1 MRVNLPLL
9 TVGELCPADNPLKM
23 IYDYPF
29 EMIYVLSLWNDIWLS
44 LRKKRQRPQSF
55 WNDISTIALK
65 WHFERNCLLHAFGVF
80 RVFAYWILTKFN
92 RQTPGWKNSLLSFRD
107 DLWLSFRN
115 ERQRPQSFWNDIS
128 TILLKWQM
136 TIFLK
141 WAIQFCVPFDM
152 IYDCHFEMTAQNFRT
167 QNCFRQEKRPVFSWR
182 KSPLNPMFSY
192 TDFFAATIP

>member
-1 MRVNLPLL
+1 MYSL
-9 TVGELCPADNPLKM
+9 
-23 IYDYPF
+23 F
-29 EMIYVLSLWNDIWLS
+29 EMIYDCLFERSDSTLNHFEMIYLLSLWNDIS
-44 LRKKRQRPQSF
+44 K
-55 WNDISTIALK
+55 
-65 WHFERNCLLHAFGVF
+65 ENCLLHAFGVF
-80 RVFAYWILTKFN
+80 RVFTYWILTKFN

-152 IYDCHFEMTAQNFRT
+152 IYDCHFEMTAQNFCT

-192 TDFFAATIP
+192 TDFFAATVP

>member
-1 MRVNLPLL
+1 MRVYLPLL

-44 LRKKRQRPQSF
+44 LRKERQRPQSF

-115 ERQRPQSFWNDIS
+115 ERQRPQSFWNDVCTVFS
-128 TILLKWQM
+128 
-136 TIFLK
+136 K
-141 WAIQFCVPFDM
+141 WAIQFCVHFDM

-167 QNCFRQEKRPVFSWR
+167 QNYFRQQPGVKSSWR
-182 KSPLNPMFSY
+182 KWPLKSLFSY
-192 TDFFAATIP
+192 RDFFAVPCPCAA

>member
-44 LRKKRQRPQSF
+44 LRKERQRPQSF

-65 WHFERNCLLHAFGVF
+65 WHFERNCPLHAFGVF

-115 ERQRPQSFWNDIS
+115 ERQRPQSFWNNIS
-128 TILLKWQM
+128 TVVS
-136 TIFLK
+136 K
-141 WAIQFCVPFDM
+141 WAIQFCVHFDM

-167 QNCFRQEKRPVFSWR
+167 EDYFRQEKYPAFSWR
-182 KSPLNPMFSY
+182 KSPITPMFSY
-192 TDFFAATIP
+192 TDFFAATVP

>member
-1 MRVNLPLL
+1 MRVYLPLL

-44 LRKKRQRPQSF
+44 LRKERQRPQSF

-115 ERQRPQSFWNDIS
+115 DRA
-128 TILLKWQM
+128 K
-136 TIFLK
+136 
-141 WAIQFCVPFDM
+141 
-152 IYDCHFEMTAQNFRT
+152 
-167 QNCFRQEKRPVFSWR
+167 
-182 KSPLNPMFSY
+182 FSY
-192 TDFFAATIP
+192 RGLFSSGKTPCILVTKITHNPHVFVHRFFRSDCPLAAWK